1 MKLMLAADVL
11 QLVMPDCLSPQ
22 SKAPSLFLSFG
33 STFIRFC
40 YPRNFDQFGTISV
53 SLLIDCLVLKA
64 SKKANILEI
73 GTGQAPPAQARPCS
87 FEARQP
93 SAVRIW
99 RRSNWA
105 GAAVELGPLTPQN
118 DHCLGGTYDKA
129 SENLQYNLDTQASH
143 IESRSHMP
151 NGGQKGK
158 SLILQ
163 VEVEMT
169 SRLNPHFMTGSTH
182 SSVI

>member
-1 MKLMLAADVL
+1 M
-11 QLVMPDCLSPQ
+11 
-22 SKAPSLFLSFG
+22 
-33 STFIRFC
+33 
-40 YPRNFDQFGTISV
+40 
-53 SLLIDCLVLKA
+53 
-64 SKKANILEI
+64 
-73 GTGQAPPAQARPCS
+73 
-87 FEARQP
+87 
-93 SAVRIW
+93 
-99 RRSNWA
+99 
-105 GAAVELGPLTPQN
+105 ELGPLTPQN